1 MSKFLHF
8 NILPFAVITI
18 FVLFSQVDGISFCSR
33 CKNTLM
39 ESYLKEPMQPDPQK
53 LLSTLIDICTE
64 EFNHRRI
71 IELSSPEKCVD
82 LAEILFNMTDYEY
95 LCAVAGLCESEEYNS
110 TQQRRSCSATLCA
123 SLGADCTFKCSCEK
137 DIYSPVCLDSLRKV
151 AFHCKK
157 CFSVLSKR

>member
-1 MSKFLHF
+1 MEFL
-8 NILPFAVITI
+8 FAVVAKTH
-18 FVLFSQVDGISFCSR
+18 LWNPTL
-33 CKNTLM
+33 KNQCNLI
-39 ESYLKEPMQPDPQK
+39 LKK

-110 TQQRRSCSATLCA
+110 TQQRRACSATLCA